1 MGPEK
6 KTTDNILILK
16 SLIDIQQSHEKEVYC
31 CFVDFKNAFDSVWRI
46 GLLRKTYDRERN

>member
-1 MGPEK
+1 MGSEK